1 MKNKLT
7 SFLLSV
13 AVAFGLWL
21 YVTTTVSQEATL
33 TIYNI
38 PVVMEGE
45 SILSERNLM
54 ITAESNR
61 DVDLTL
67 SGKRSDLIKVNSNNI
82 TLKVDLTKI
91 YEAGSKIPLNYSITY
106 PGDVASNAFVVEN
119 KNPGNI
125 HVTVEERRTKD
136 VPVTVKWVGSSP
148 SGFMSDREN
157 RVLDYDSVS
166 VVGPASVADQITQ
179 AVIEVD
185 LSEQKE
191 SISQN
196 FRYTLCDQEGN
207 PVDAQLITTNV
218 EEIHLDVKIQMVKEV
233 KLKLD
238 VIYGG
243 GANAGNTQITLEP
256 ATIRLSGGEAVLA
269 ELGDTINLGKI
280 DLNVLEK
287 SQSITFPIALPEG
300 VTNLSNI
307 TEAKATIQFNN
318 LGVKEFVVTN
328 IRAVNVP
335 EGMQVDLITEKLTVT
350 FRGAPG
356 DLSRMVPEDVEIIVD
371 FAEADEGTTTFKPQI
386 QWSEDFKSIGP
397 VGTYSI
403 SATLEAQ

>member
-13 AVAFGLWL
+13 VVAFGLWL

-54 ITAESNR
+54 ITEESSQ

-191 SISQN
+191 S
-196 FRYTLCDQEGN
+196 
-207 PVDAQLITTNV
+207 
-218 EEIHLDVKIQMVKEV
+218 
-233 KLKLD
+233 
-238 VIYGG
+238 
-243 GANAGNTQITLEP
+243 
-256 ATIRLSGGEAVLA
+256 
-269 ELGDTINLGKI
+269 
-280 DLNVLEK
+280 LNSK
-287 SQSITFPIALPEG
+287 
-300 VTNLSNI
+300 
-307 TEAKATIQFNN
+307 
-318 LGVKEFVVTN
+318 
-328 IRAVNVP
+328 
-335 EGMQVDLITEKLTVT
+335 
-350 FRGAPG
+350 
-356 DLSRMVPEDVEIIVD
+356 
-371 FAEADEGTTTFKPQI
+371 
-386 QWSEDFKSIGP
+386 
-397 VGTYSI
+397 
-403 SATLEAQ
+403 

>member
-207 PVDAQLITTNV
+207 PVDAQPITTNV

-238 VIYGG
+238 VICGG

-371 FAEADEGTTTFKPQI
+371 FAEAEEGTTTFKPQI